1 MSNFTSKLC
10 LFGQAQIRFKI
21 AESVHFTVR
30 QMSFG
35 IYERFQYLKN
45 CFLGFS
51 MEKNRIVHASSATL
65 TFWSVQES
73 IWRDL
78 GKDQIP
84 PDTSINPS
92 NLGLHRLVPPCW
104 DRVQVDRSTRDFW
117 VRKSQERG
125 LWWLNMTTGKN
136 ILAYIQTRDFLLE

>member
-51 MEKNRIVHASSATL
+51 MEKKPHRPCEFSHIDILISSRKHMERPWEGSDPSRYLHKSQQFGASPFGAAMLRSCPG
-65 TFWSVQES
+65 
-73 IWRDL
+73 R
-78 GKDQIP
+78 
-84 PDTSINPS
+84 
-92 NLGLHRLVPPCW
+92 
-104 DRVQVDRSTRDFW
+104 QVDPRFLGQK
-117 VRKSQERG
+117 KSG
-125 LWWLNMTTGKN
+125 AWFMMT
-136 ILAYIQTRDFLLE
+136 